1 MRQRLLPL
9 LAAAAVLV
17 VLTLLN
23 SLSTVSAPSHEYSPS
38 PIIHSS
44 SPTIQPDNTAPPPPP
59 SPTATCD
66 ALDSHAV
73 ELAASRNAARVVFAS
88 FANHAQL
95 DFMLNW
101 IAHLDVLQLAGS
113 ALVGATDDAT
123 VAGLIAARTRA
134 RCFPLTSA
142 IGAAEAKWGS
152 PGFSQM
158 GRTKSKLLRTLL
170 TMHATVLFA
179 DADVAFL
186 RDPLPYIQ
194 TQIALGAD
202 VLFHTD
208 GFGSSPFAK
217 LHGDSALEQPS
228 FGWGPELNTGLFLA
242 TPKALKLSEEWCEV
256 LKSDAAFAN
265 WKNDQQTLNELMR
278 QGVRISPPSDAR
290 STNLIDAFNGRLK
303 LGLLP
308 SHLFPSGHV
317 YFIQRQLRS
326 IQDTAPYAIH
336 LTFQNCDQS
345 GKRHRM
351 REARLWMVDPPSYY
365 NPPNG
370 LLSYTPDLPPE
381 LTSQFNSTSALP
393 QTRNLHGSDAVLA
406 SHFALINHQLLQVRT
421 ALALAL
427 VLNRTLVLPRFL
439 CGLET
444 VTNFAHSGVR
454 CRGSKGCATILPYY
468 CPADH
473 VLRMHYIAGVMPQ
486 VPQVPIRIL
495 EHSSLRNE
503 ASPSHDPNKVLL
515 VDVVGGAA
523 GGEVAR
529 PCVHCNGDEGAYL
542 TQGAGGGPRV
552 KAARET
558 VAATAIST
566 ARQAGAR
573 TLQLPAGVMSEDEV
587 KAKLGVHTATTTGL
601 IHISSLRPHG
611 GGLNLKLDAF
621 FSDRRRAQAFTET
634 VKPLGGGWCCVE
646 AERRGAFGHYWY
658 DALFD
663 QPHTDRFNRRWGS
676 ERPWVPTPGP

>member
-1 MRQRLLPL
+1 
-9 LAAAAVLV
+9 
-17 VLTLLN
+17 
-23 SLSTVSAPSHEYSPS
+23 
-38 PIIHSS
+38 
-44 SPTIQPDNTAPPPPP
+44 
-59 SPTATCD
+59 
-66 ALDSHAV
+66 
-73 ELAASRNAARVVFAS
+73 
-88 FANHAQL
+88 
-95 DFMLNW
+95 MLNW
-101 IAHLDVLQLAGS
+101 IAHLDALQLAGS

-278 QGVRISPPSDAR
+278 QGVRISPPSDAK

-454 CRGSKGCATILPYY
+454 CRGSRDVRPSYRTI
-468 CPADH
+468 
-473 VLRMHYIAGVMPQ
+473 
-486 VPQVPIRIL
+486 
-495 EHSSLRNE
+495 
-503 ASPSHDPNKVLL
+503 
-515 VDVVGGAA
+515 
-523 GGEVAR
+523 AR
-529 PCVHCNGDEGAYL
+529 PITSCACTTLRASCRRCHRSQYVSWSIRAYGMRPLLL
-542 TQGAGGGPRV
+542 TIQTRCSSSTSWAALREAPWRDRV
-552 KAARET
+552 CTAM
-558 VAATAIST
+558 ATRAH
-566 ARQAGAR
+566 
-573 TLQLPAGVMSEDEV
+573 TLRRVRAV
-587 KAKLGVHTATTTGL
+587 
-601 IHISSLRPHG
+601 
-611 GGLNLKLDAF
+611 
-621 FSDRRRAQAFTET
+621 DRA
-634 VKPLGGGWCCVE
+634 
-646 AERRGAFGHYWY
+646 
-658 DALFD
+658 
-663 QPHTDRFNRRWGS
+663 
-676 ERPWVPTPGP
+676 